1 MIREFHVGEVCSHL
15 YIHLYHIFLLSNRFA
30 QTPTGMFLVTGGLP
44 RQEMMEEEKKKGK
57 TKVGERGGGGGPGK
71 RGVWSSLR
79 CQQGVLSGG

>member
-1 MIREFHVGEVCSHL
+1 
-15 YIHLYHIFLLSNRFA
+15 
-30 QTPTGMFLVTGGLP
+30 MFLVTGGLP

-79 CQQGVLSGG
+79 CQQEVLSGG